1 MSEDLKQMN
10 KAAVLDYVKE
20 AFERAEVDA
29 AQGGDS
35 WFYRGLVDT
44 QVVVDKAIEFSPHV
58 YDHEENN
65 ERSWMR
71 VGEDIMSCNK
81 GVMAEGWGYAKVGDI
96 PATCTRYELAKSISG
111 SDLVLIYKEN
121 DRDGEM
127 ITLYQRKTPESQV
140 WEEVE
145 LDCPHI

>member
-1 MSEDLKQMN
+1 MEELKRMN
-10 KAAVLDYVKE
+10 KAAVLNYVKE
-20 AFERAEVDA
+20 AFERGEVDS

-44 QVVVDKAIEFSPHV
+44 QVVIDKASEFSPHV
-58 YDHEENN
+58 YDHEENS

-81 GVMAEGWGYAKVGDI
+81 GAVTAECGCTKVGDI
-96 PATCTRYELAKSISG
+96 PATCSKEELAESINK
-111 SDLVLIYKEN
+111 SDLVLIYKES

-145 LDCPHI
+145 LDCPHS